1 MQAAFGLLRLC
12 SDPCRFFP
20 SGAEHAQDCVM
31 LWSRCE
37 WVGAGSRDRD
47 SDRDRDRDR
56 AHVGEAQHDVV
67 AATVA
72 EARRRLRL
80 LCAAATLARADR
92 TQAAREQ
99 LLATLESTAL
109 PWRSVLSDQSSAVGG
124 AKVLQHCSTAAPF
137 PAVSERGVQLHS

>member
-20 SGAEHAQDCVM
+20 SGAEHAQDCVI
-31 LWSRCE
+31 LWSRRE
-37 WVGAGSRDRD
+37 WVGAGS
-47 SDRDRDRDR
+47 R
-56 AHVGEAQHDVV
+56 AHVGEAQHDAV

-80 LCAAATLARADR
+80 LCAVSTLARADR